1 MSGLWFALAFLTR
14 LPTPRLDFDDV
25 AGQSAA
31 LAWYPAVGGLIGLGL
46 VALALGLETLQLPAL
61 LSAALLLAAWVWVS
75 GGLHLDGLADCADAF
90 SGGHGD
96 RERLLRILKDPAAG
110 PMGVIAIVL
119 ILLLKLAALTALVE
133 TQALAWL
140 LVLPPLLGRAGAVA
154 LFLPATGLPYLREGG
169 LGARLA
175 AAPMVPCLIVLLLSA
190 GACLLMGFPGLA
202 ALIAAAIAWL
212 HWRSQCARCMGGFTG
227 DAAGSAIER
236 VELAALLALAVLA

>member
-1 MSGLWFALAFLTR
+1 MNGLWFALAFLTR
-14 LPTPRLDFDDV
+14 LPTPRLDFADTR
-25 AGQSAA
+25 GQSAA
-31 LAWYPAVGGLIGLGL
+31 LAWYPLVGALIGLGL
-46 VALALGLETLQLPAL
+46 AALALALLSLQLPVL
-61 LSAALLLAAWVWVS
+61 LAAALLLAAWVWIS

-119 ILLLKLAALTALVE
+119 VLLLKLAALAALLGA
-133 TQALAWL
+133 QAPFWL

-154 LFLPATGLPYLREGG
+154 LFLPGSGLPYVREGG

-175 AAPMVPCLIVLLLSA
+175 AAPVGACLFALLLSV
-190 GACLLMGFPGLA
+190 GVCLLMGLPGLA
-202 ALIAAAIAWL
+202 ALIAAAVAWL

-236 VELAALLALAVLA
+236 VELVALIALAVFA